1 MSFTIDMLKMGIKE
15 FQPLPLGLYI
25 NRDQELILDPKII
38 SFRKYVD
45 ECPHQEE
52 RKQRRLDQKTILK
65 RYGFA
70 ATHVMELDF
79 DTLFVGNKYCM
90 MSKKDI
96 VVVGMINEYR
106 TIRFYD
112 FEALIDWLKKRKL
125 DVYKQYI
132 QMIL

>member
-1 MSFTIDMLKMGIKE
+1 MSFTIDMLKMSIKE

-25 NRDQELILDPKII
+25 HENQELILDPKII

-45 ECPHQEE
+45 ECPHKEE
-52 RKQRRLDQKTILK
+52 RKQRRLDQETILK

-70 ATHVMELDF
+70 ATQVMELDF
-79 DTLFVGNKYCM
+79 DTLFVGEKYCM
-90 MSKKDI
+90 MSKKNI
-96 VVVGMINEYR
+96 IVVGMVKEYR

-112 FEALIDWLKKRKL
+112 FEALIDWLKKRKV
-125 DVYKQYI
+125 DMYKQYI

>member
-25 NRDQELILDPKII
+25 NRNQELILDPKII

-45 ECPHQEE
+45 ECPRQEE
-52 RKQRRLDQKTILK
+52 RKKRRLEHKTVLK

-70 ATHVMELDF
+70 ATQVIEIDF
-79 DTLFVGNKYCM
+79 DTLFIGEKYCM
-90 MSKKDI
+90 ASEKNI
-96 VVVGMINEYR
+96 IVVGMVNEYS
-106 TIRFYD
+106 TIRFYN

-125 DVYKQYI
+125 DVYRQYI